1 MSSQPSISSTSP
13 SEIQSPL
20 TLETTD
26 TITELFQSD
35 PISWT
40 DQMIDRMIAHYRQE
54 RVKFLNKPAKEPK
67 APTVKIE
74 ADIST
79 DDLLSKLGLS

>member
-1 MSSQPSISSTSP
+1 MSSSPSP
-13 SEIQSPL
+13 SEMISSPL

-26 TITELFQSD
+26 TITELFNSD
-35 PISWT
+35 PTNWT
-40 DQMIDRMIAHYRQE
+40 DTDIDRMIAHYRAE
-54 RVKFLNKPAKEPK
+54 RIKFLNKPAKAEK
-67 APTVKIE
+67 APKMAIA